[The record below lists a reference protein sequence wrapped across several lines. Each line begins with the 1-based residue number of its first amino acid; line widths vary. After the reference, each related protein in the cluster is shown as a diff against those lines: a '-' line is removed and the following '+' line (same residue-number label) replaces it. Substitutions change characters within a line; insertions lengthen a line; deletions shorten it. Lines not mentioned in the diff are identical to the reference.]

1 MQATINH
8 LIEQAISKFPGSV
21 ALQERHNTG
30 WATLSYSVLGKAM
43 AEMGAGLIS
52 MGLTPG
58 DKIGL
63 FINKGTRWLI
73 GDLAILGSGGVDVPR
88 GNDLALDEITYIANH
103 AGVKIAITDMS
114 PETIPILKKEAPN
127 IEYIIYSGDKTPPEV
142 KGLITWEEVRLKG
155 KGLLSS
161 GDKTFFQRA
170 QAVCRDDLAT
180 IVYTS
185 GTTGRPKGVMLTH
198 GNIAKNVSSVLK
210 CIPVQTEERFLSI
223 LPPYHMFERTVEY
236 IALSN
241 GATLIFSDPQHF
253 RKDLSAQQP
262 NFIAGVPRLWE
273 IFYQGVTDRFKKE
286 KHYKLIS
293 LLLAASKHFIK
304 SRRFI
309 YLPLHLLA
317 DRLIY
322 KTIRNNLGG
331 KLRIAVS
338 GGGSLP
344 LHVDDFFEMIGVTL
358 LNGYGLTETAPVL
371 TIRRPGANIRGTVGR
386 PIPETEIKILAG
398 LDEPVPAGKAG
409 IIWVKGPQV
418 MRGYFKDKEATDK
431 VLKNGWLNTGDLG
444 MLTPQG
450 NLIITGRVKDT
461 IVLSSGE
468 NVEPEPI
475 EINLALSPFISQAMI
490 VGQDRKYP
498 GALIVPHVQAIKDY
512 AHEHDIPYSDS
523 DQLVRHPEIIG
534 LIKNEMDQFHNK
546 KEGTRPWAKIIRF
559 KLIPEEWTT
568 QSGLLTFTLKK
579 KRAVIAAR
587 FQEEIEN
594 LYR

>member
-1 MQATINH
+1 MQDTINH
-8 LIEQAISKFPGSV
+8 LIGQAISKFPGSV

-30 WATLSYSVLGKAM
+30 WATLSYSALGKAM
-43 AEMGAGLIS
+43 AEIGTGLIS
-52 MGLTPG
+52 MGLKPG

-63 FINKGTRWLI
+63 FINKGIRWLI
-73 GDLAILGSGGVDVPR
+73 SDLAILGGGGIDVPR
-88 GNDLALDEITYIANH
+88 GNDLALDELIYIANH
-103 AGVKIAITDMS
+103 AEVKIAITDMS
-114 PETIPILKKEAPN
+114 PDTIPILKKEAPA

-155 KGLLSS
+155 KELLSN
-161 GDKTFFQRA
+161 GDKTFFDRA
-170 QAVCRDDLAT
+170 KTARENDLAT

-198 GNIAKNVSSVLK
+198 GNIAKNVASVLK
-210 CIPVQTEERFLSI
+210 CIPVQPEERFLSL

-236 IALSN
+236 IALSS
-241 GATLIFSDPQHF
+241 GATLIFSDPHHF
-253 RKDLSAQQP
+253 RKDLSAQRP

-273 IFYQGVTDRFKKE
+273 MFYQGVMDRLKKE
-286 KHYKLIS
+286 KYYKLIS
-293 LLLAASKHFIK
+293 LLLTASKNFIK
-304 SRRFI
+304 SGRFM

-322 KTIRNNLGG
+322 KTVRDNLGG
-331 KLRIAVS
+331 RLRIAVS
-338 GGGSLP
+338 GGGTLP
-344 LHVDDFFEMIGVTL
+344 PHLDDFFEMIGVTL
-358 LNGYGLTETAPVL
+358 LNGYGLTETSPVL
-371 TIRRPGANIRGTVGR
+371 TIRRPEANIKGSAGR
-386 PIPETEIKILAG
+386 PIPGTEIKILAETE
-398 LDEPVPAGKAG
+398 EPVPPGKAG

-418 MRGYFKDKEATDK
+418 MQGYFKDKEATDK
-431 VLKNGWLNTGDLG
+431 VFKNGWLNTGDLG

-450 NLIITGRVKDT
+450 DLVITGRAKDT

-475 EINLALSPFISQAMI
+475 ETSLALSPFISQAML
-490 VGQDRKYP
+490 VGQDRKHL
-498 GALIVPHVQAIKDY
+498 GALIVPYMQAIEDY
-512 AHEHDIPYSDS
+512 CRGHNILFSDRDELIKRPEITRLIRDEI
-523 DQLVRHPEIIG
+523 DQL
-534 LIKNEMDQFHNK
+534 HNK

-559 KLIPEEWTT
+559 QLIPEEWTT

-579 KRAVIAAR
+579 KRAAIAAT